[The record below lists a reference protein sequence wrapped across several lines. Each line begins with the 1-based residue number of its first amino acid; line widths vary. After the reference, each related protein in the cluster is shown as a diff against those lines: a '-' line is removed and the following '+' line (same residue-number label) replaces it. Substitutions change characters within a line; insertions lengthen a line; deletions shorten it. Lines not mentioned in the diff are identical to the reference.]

1 MGGIVVDEEAR
12 VLNAGGTPIPG
23 LFAAGEAIGGVH
35 GRNRLGGSSL
45 LEAVVF
51 GRLAGKS
58 STLR

>member
-1 MGGIVVDEEAR
+1 MGGIVVDETAR
-12 VLNAGGTPIPG
+12 VLSNDGVPIPG

-51 GRLAGKS
+51 GGIAGRS
-58 STLR
+58 STE